1 MPHKNYRRF
10 VRYPS
15 IKAKA
20 GRHTWEKG
28 GERLMPWFYVDDG
41 FSDSKPVMDMP
52 ARHRLAACGLWVLA
66 GSWSA
71 KEETDGL
78 VPDSKLKQ
86 LGARDSLIE
95 TLTGFGPMSAPL
107 WDQVEGGVQFKSW
120 SKWQRTRAELI
131 EKRREAAERQRQSRS
146 RKVKGRNAVS
156 SNDDEL
162 SQCDSHVTDIESDA
176 PVTGAVTRD
185 PHAHARRP
193 DPTRPDPSSLVDL
206 SGGVT
211 QVAATGPRPQC
222 HEHTENY
229 DGPCR
234 KCKRR
239 RQWDE
244 ANKGVVAAAEVDRKR
259 ALKALRENCPRCHG
273 TNTYEDETG
282 VHTCNPHVEAVR
294 HA

>member
-1 MPHKNYRRF
+1 
-10 VRYPS
+10 
-15 IKAKA
+15 
-20 GRHTWEKG
+20 
-28 GERLMPWFYVDDG
+28 MPWFYVDDG

-78 VPDSKLKQ
+78 VPNSKLKQ

-146 RKVKGRNAVS
+146 RKVKGRNAVTS
-156 SNDDEL
+156 SNDEL
-162 SQCDSHVTDIESDA
+162 SQCDSHVTEELS
-176 PVTGAVTRD
+176 TGDVTRD
-185 PHAHARRP
+185 SHVTLTHARA
-193 DPTRPDPSSLVDL
+193 DPTRPDPTLIPLVDL
-206 SGGVT
+206 GGGVT
-211 QVAATGPRPQC
+211 QVAATGPRPEC

-239 RQWDE
+239 REWDE
-244 ANKGVVAAAEVDRKR
+244 ANAGVVAAAEVDRKR

-273 TNTYEDETG
+273 MNTYEDETG
-282 VHTCNPHVEAVR
+282 VVRKCNPHVEAVR